1 MGNHER
7 FSLRVG
13 SVFAAAIAAGLLF
26 GTASSSP
33 VKPEDGTSYALT
45 NFEITYPYDD
55 PRSAV
60 PPDPNLALVSYELD
74 WEGISYPGEVPC
86 IIEVRDPSGA
96 VVGSLDFTQTSGIS
110 GVRGPGLQ
118 VPVMGIPADAEGWCG
133 SPRNTEGAGYQF
145 SAPAEMR
152 VEPAIPGPRE
162 SHFEDRVAVTFD
174 VTWTGNSAPGLRTC
188 DSTLMYEDGTEES
201 LSSFNISMADPH
213 ERMTLNVKTDRPH
226 DLADVDVSCRPLQ

>member
-1 MGNHER
+1 MGNPKR

-13 SVFAAAIAAGLLF
+13 SVFGAAVAAGLLF
-26 GTASSSP
+26 GTASSAP

-45 NFEITYPYDD
+45 NFEIAYPYDD
-55 PRSAV
+55 PRGAV

-74 WEGISYPGEVPC
+74 WEADSYPGEVPC
-86 IIEVRDPSGA
+86 LIEVRDASGA

-118 VPVMGIPADAEGWCG
+118 VPVRGVPADAEGWCG
-133 SPRNTEGAGYQF
+133 SPGNAGGAGYQF
-145 SAPAEMR
+145 SAPTEMR
-152 VEPAIPGPRE
+152 ARPAIPGPAE
-162 SHFEDRVAVTFD
+162 SRFEDRVAVTFD
-174 VTWTGNSAPGLRTC
+174 VTWAGNSAPGLRTC
-188 DSTLMYEDGTEES
+188 DSILFYDDGTQES

-213 ERMTLNVKTDRPH
+213 ERMTLNLKTDRPD